1 MFFACVDLKN
11 WQIISK
17 SNSMAKLK
25 IEACLSSKSA
35 EWATPREFF
44 NKLDDEF
51 HFNLDPCSTHLNA
64 KCEKHYTIADD
75 GLSQDWVGTEY
86 FATLLMEG
94 KSPSGL
100 ESATMR
106 AGSRILSLS
115 CSSLQG
121 RIHHISTIIST
132 GRRRKS
138 DLSEADCISM
148 TAKKGHH
155 SLRWWWCFR
164 YSRI

>member
-1 MFFACVDLKN
+1 MN
-11 WQIISK
+11 RIRIS
-17 SNSMAKLK
+17 
-25 IEACLSSKSA
+25 ACLSSKSV

-44 NKLDDEF
+44 NKLDEEF
-51 HFNLDPCSTHLNA
+51 HFNLDPCSTHENA
-64 KCEKHYTIADD
+64 KCEKHYTIEEN
-75 GLSQDWVGTEY
+75 GLSQDWGGGTEY
-86 FATLLMEG
+86 SAILLTEG
-94 KSPSGL
+94 KYPSGS

-132 GRRRKS
+132 GKRRKS

-148 TAKKGHH
+148 TAKKRLH
-155 SLRWWWCFR
+155 SLLWW
-164 YSRI
+164 

>member
-1 MFFACVDLKN
+1 MK
-11 WQIISK
+11 QMRIS
-17 SNSMAKLK
+17 
-25 IEACLSSKSA
+25 ACLSSKTV

-44 NKLDDEF
+44 AQLDKEF
-51 HFNLDPCSTHLNA
+51 HFDLDPCSTHENA
-64 KCEKHYTIADD
+64 KCEKHYTIEED
-75 GLSQDWVGTEY
+75 GLSQDWVGAEY
-86 FATLLMEG
+86 SATLLMEG
-94 KSPSGL
+94 KYPSGS

-121 RIHHISTIIST
+121 RTHRISTTIST

-138 DLSEADCISM
+138 DSSEAGCIST
-148 TAKKGHH
+148 TAKKGLH

-164 YSRI
+164 Y